1 MPQYLLEYGFAND
14 LKIVA
19 TQPRRIATETVSTR
33 IADEMKCS
41 NTKLIS
47 HKLFTSKKPTDEERH
62 KFNTQNKLL
71 FMTDKNLLS
80 EYKRDKMLSKYSC
93 VIVDEAHERTLF
105 TDILLAELK
114 TLVNKRKSTNKP
126 LKLIIM
132 SATIDENKFSK
143 YFNNCP
149 IIQVP
154 GQTYPVKVYNEPK
167 QANYLLQTV
176 NKVKELIQTDR
187 INGDVLVFLPTIDDI
202 NKADKELNEFIY
214 SSYYDQK
221 YVVLPLHGKLEPEE
235 QARVFKEQNNK
246 YKIIFSTN
254 LAETSVTIKGVRIVI
269 DSGRAKERT
278 YDQNRNISVFKIK
291 LITQSSA
298 IQRKGRAGR
307 CSAGVCYR
315 LYSSQDYQD
324 MEPILEPEIF
334 RMHLGIV
341 ILQLL
346 SCGIENLFDYDLI
359 DKPTHEA
366 LQNSMQKLE
375 SLQMIKEKKI
385 TDYGLIASE
394 LYLEPSISRIIIEGL
409 ELGVGNEMLKIAA
422 MMTITYCL
430 YSRALTNDEKKK
442 KRLTSSQEEGDFVS
456 LLKIY
461 NEFESK
467 KYKEQREWCIA
478 NDYSLSSLLSAK
490 KAFKELYSA
499 LLGIKDSQL
508 ASSIKK
514 TNNPSSNLDPSKLNL
529 ILKCI
534 CAGLHANLAYY
545 DDKINE
551 ESVYKLLDLNQ
562 QAFIS
567 NDSVLHVLADEDYD
581 NRFLLFGDLYRTER
595 TYMRNLT
602 PVQIEMLSEY
612 TSRDFSNIKRQA
624 KVAIRVEISDK
635 IANNLKNKSEDFV
648 EKLEEE
654 LGYAVLIKDG
664 FLEAFVPARLEQQ
677 AKRSI
682 NKCIEDIK
690 LKSSSELHEYIPEG
704 ETVNYKVL
712 FKAGLSVQSILF
724 TNEYIRINIYDL
736 PGATD
741 HGHIRNEFSKF
752 GDVIEFKLN
761 KSASNKINGHVLF
774 SNFESAQ
781 RAYAKLNNKV
791 YLDAHLNLKPCNS
804 VDGSFVLRNTRVKAS
819 WFISEPSDIAY
830 IKFAPGSSLDMIKNR
845 LAMLGFK
852 AFIDNQAENKIRI
865 SNALSRD
872 RNMDEKAL
880 KELVSGFAQVEDC
893 YMVRKEMKEE
903 DMLKNS
909 YREGVKIKAFF
920 ERYGRFNEIDIIPY
934 GVAKSGKLIPKIT
947 VNINFTLILI

>member
-1 MPQYLLEYGFAND
+1 
-14 LKIVA
+14 
-19 TQPRRIATETVSTR
+19 
-33 IADEMKCS
+33 
-41 NTKLIS
+41 
-47 HKLFTSKKPTDEERH
+47 
-62 KFNTQNKLL
+62 
-71 FMTDKNLLS
+71 
-80 EYKRDKMLSKYSC
+80 
-93 VIVDEAHERTLF
+93 
-105 TDILLAELK
+105 
-114 TLVNKRKSTNKP
+114 
-126 LKLIIM
+126 M
-132 SATIDENKFSK
+132 SATIDKNKFST
-143 YFNNCP
+143 YYDNCP
-149 IIQVP
+149 VIEVP
-154 GQTYPVKVYNEPK
+154 GQAFPVKIHYSPNEKDYVK
-167 QANYLLQTV
+167 QSV
-176 NKVKELIQTDR
+176 NKLKDLLKTEDSID
-187 INGDVLVFLPTIDDI
+187 GDVLVFLPTVEDI
-202 NKADKELNEFIY
+202 NNAIRLFNKEFSKKENFL
-214 SSYYDQK
+214 
-221 YVVLPLHGKLEPEE
+221 VLPLHGKLEPEE
-235 QARVFKEQNNK
+235 QAKIFEETKNK
-246 YKIIFSTN
+246 QKIIFSTN
-254 LAETSVTIKGVRIVI
+254 IAETSVTIKGVRIVV

-291 LITQSSA
+291 QITQSSA

-346 SCGIENLFDYDLI
+346 SCGIEDLFDYDLI

-366 LQNSMQKLE
+366 LLNSMQKLE
-375 SLQMIKEKKI
+375 SLRMIKENKI

-430 YSRALTNDEKKK
+430 YGRALTNEEKKK

-456 LLKIY
+456 LLTIY
-461 NEFESK
+461 NEFASK
-467 KYKEQREWCIA
+467 KYKEQREWCTA

-499 LLGIKDSQL
+499 LLGIKESPL
-508 ASSIKK
+508 ASSIKT
-514 TNNPSSNLDPSKLNL
+514 TNTPSSSL

-545 DDKINE
+545 DGRINA

-581 NRFLLFGDLYRTER
+581 NRFLLFSDLYRTER

-602 PVQIEMLSEY
+602 PVRIEMLSEY
-612 TSRDFSNIKRQA
+612 TSRDLSSIESRA
-624 KVAIRVEISDK
+624 KVAIRVELSDK
-635 IANNLKNKSEDFV
+635 IAHNLKNKSEEYV
-648 EKLEEE
+648 ERLEEE
-654 LGYAVLIKDG
+654 LGYAVLIRDG
-664 FLEAFVPARLEQQ
+664 FLEAFVPAQVEQQ
-677 AKRSI
+677 AKRLI
-682 NKCIEDIK
+682 NKCIENVK
-690 LKSSSELHEYIPEG
+690 QKSSSELHEFIPEG

-712 FKAGLSVQSILF
+712 FRAGLNVQSILF
-724 TNEYIRINIYDL
+724 SNEYIRINIYDL

-741 HGHIRNEFSKF
+741 HSHIENEFSKF
-752 GDVIEFKLN
+752 GPVVEFKLN

-774 SNFESAQ
+774 SNCESAQ
-781 RAYAKLNNKV
+781 RAYAELNNKV
-791 YLDAHLNLKPCNS
+791 YLDAHLNLRPCNS
-804 VDGSFVLRNTRVKAS
+804 VDGSLVLRNTRVKAS
-819 WFISEPSDIAY
+819 WFISEPSDVAY
-830 IKFAPGSSLDMIKNR
+830 VKFAAGSSLDLIRNR
-845 LAMLGFK
+845 LATLGFK
-852 AFIDNQAENKIRI
+852 ASIDSQAENKIRI

-872 RNMDEKAL
+872 RNMDEKVL
-880 KELVSGFAQVEDC
+880 KELASAFAQVEDC
-893 YMVRKEMKEE
+893 YMVRKEMKED

-909 YREGVKIKAFF
+909 YAEGIKIKAFF

-947 VNINFTLILI
+947 VNIYFTLIYIY